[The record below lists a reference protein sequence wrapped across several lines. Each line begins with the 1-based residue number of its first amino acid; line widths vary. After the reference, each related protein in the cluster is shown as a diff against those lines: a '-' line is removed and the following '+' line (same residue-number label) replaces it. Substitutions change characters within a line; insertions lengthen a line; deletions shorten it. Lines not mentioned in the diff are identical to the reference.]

1 MFESLIQFKTNIHS
15 ILFVFIF
22 PLKKIVTFVVGFN
35 LAVGLVLEFTIM
47 YSIVYDTL
55 CTMATWIIVTR
66 EKNKQQPMAH

>member
-1 MFESLIQFKTNIHS
+1 MILSLVKQMFESLIQFKTNIHS

-47 YSIVYDTL
+47 
-55 CTMATWIIVTR
+55 
-66 EKNKQQPMAH
+66 

>member
-1 MFESLIQFKTNIHS
+1 MILSLVKQMFESLIQFKTNIHS

-22 PLKKIVTFVVGFN
+22 PFKKKMVTFVVGFN

-55 CTMATWIIVTR
+55 CTMAT
-66 EKNKQQPMAH
+66 